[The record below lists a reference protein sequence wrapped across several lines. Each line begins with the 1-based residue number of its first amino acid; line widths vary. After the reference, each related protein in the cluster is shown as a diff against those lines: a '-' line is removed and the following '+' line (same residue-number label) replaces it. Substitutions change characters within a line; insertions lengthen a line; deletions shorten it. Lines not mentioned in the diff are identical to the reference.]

1 MLPLVYVSL
10 LSMGYASWGNGTE
23 HSASPVTRVLAC
35 FQDPLTEQA
44 CWSSLQAQTS
54 PSDAY
59 DFGVHYVNGDGVDQ
73 NLTYGRYWIHR
84 AALAGYPLAQYNVG
98 VMFFEGLGGMQST
111 PCARHWLRQAVQDT
125 GETGEMAREAL
136 HRMSAFDLHNGAAP
150 RVLRVPS
157 AEECEHLPEVVF
169 SPGQSTSS
177 VWPSIDDENAT
188 VTQDTVVALPDLFIA
203 GLKGVMPVSPSDAMP
218 EVLDSRLSPKGSLAE
233 RQDDTVSTATEMM
246 REKLG
251 HTFIALGEALLN
263 SNGALCEGEG
273 EGMSQMS
280 GDDTR
285 VTSTGASC
293 LPAVP
298 SQDDPAK
305 YSTTESADVLAPSA
319 EPLFVA
325 RLMDT
330 PVVPSYAHLD
340 VMAPRPAIRTP
351 DADAAILESDTEAL
365 APPPTG
371 QPPEG
376 NDIEGHGAP
385 VLASPP
391 EPREALASEGTSS
404 VTLNAPKSTVHAT
417 PTALNLG
424 GNLRHAAKKHYTLQL
439 GSASQPDSLLA
450 TARKLHL
457 SNYLVYETQR
467 NGRVWYVLVYG
478 EYLGMTQAK
487 QALQRLPVSLK
498 KDAPWIRSLAH
509 VQSEL

>member
-35 FQDPLTEQA
+35 FQDPMAEQA
-44 CWSSLQAQTS
+44 CWSSLQAETS

-84 AALAGYPLAQYNVG
+84 AAMAGYPLAQYNVG

-111 PCARHWLRQAVQDT
+111 PCARHWLRQALQDT
-125 GETGEMAREAL
+125 GETSEMAREAL
-136 HRMSAFDLHNGAAP
+136 YRMSAFDLHNGAAP

-169 SPGQSTSS
+169 SPGQSTPL

-188 VTQDTVVALPDLFIA
+188 VASDTVAALPDLFMA
-203 GLKGVMPVSPSDAMP
+203 GLRGGVPVSSSTSMP
-218 EVLDSRLSPKGSLAE
+218 EGLVSRLSPMDSLTE
-233 RQDDTVSTATEMM
+233 RQDEAVSTVAEVM

-263 SNGALCEGEG
+263 SNGAVCEGEG
-273 EGMSQMS
+273 GSHVNS
-280 GDDTR
+280 DDTR

-298 SQDDPAK
+298 SQNNPTQ
-305 YSTTESADVLAPSA
+305 YSATESAEVYVPTA

-325 RLMDT
+325 RIIDS
-330 PVVPSYAHLD
+330 PVVPSHARLD
-340 VMAPRPAIRTP
+340 VMAPRPAMRTP

-365 APPPTG
+365 ASPPTG

-391 EPREALASEGTSS
+391 EPREAQASAGTSS
-404 VTLNAPKSTVHAT
+404 VTLTAPKSTVHAT

-450 TARKLHL
+450 TARKHHL